1 MVKLIPFAINI
12 SIPITTVATQNAPT
26 STTTAVRVPI
36 KLVWRKKAVCATAR
50 GLARPMLSAHV
61 TARLSPVAA
70 MQIVLDIK
78 NFGRV
83 SAGTDPAP
91 GSRILFVTARLVGA
105 ENLPMIA
112 RPRLMEY
119 GLLKQVDAWVL
130 ELATSMF
137 KNDVTGDVP
146 DSIFKFSKADAVHCF
161 KFASFL
167 AFCGLLRMFA
177 TAFEVE

>member
-1 MVKLIPFAINI
+1 M
-12 SIPITTVATQNAPT
+12 
-26 STTTAVRVPI
+26 
-36 KLVWRKKAVCATAR
+36 
-50 GLARPMLSAHV
+50 
-61 TARLSPVAA
+61 
-70 MQIVLDIK
+70 
-78 NFGRV
+78 
-83 SAGTDPAP
+83 
-91 GSRILFVTARLVGA
+91 
-105 ENLPMIA
+105 
-112 RPRLMEY
+112 
-119 GLLKQVDAWVL
+119 LKQVDAWVL